1 MRTAQRLL
9 VAMLGLGLLGPAAGC
24 RPDAERSVRTPKGG
38 VRLGYAL
45 KTGTSFDGHLRIGT
59 TRQVEGLS
67 ESLTQSVECDARL
80 FVMAVDESG
89 AATVRAT
96 FRNVDLDWSVP
107 PAVGLSS
114 DQFAKLASEQL
125 RGLELRF
132 TLSSRGKLLA
142 LPTGPQRPAPEIVGL
157 LDTLG
162 LAVTLGFVEMPA
174 AAIEP
179 RHAWQDIPAD
189 PVRLL
194 GAPTI
199 AATFEGRVRPGKDG
213 PVLARVA
220 QTLTSAREVST
231 PSGPRRRQIEADVM
245 LRLDADGVPAQV
257 DSELRDFDPQRGLA
271 VQEFHSAWTLTDA
284 GNDAATAV
292 QDITDP
298 CDPDYVGSERCTA
311 PETP

>member
-1 MRTAQRLL
+1 MPTAQRLL

-24 RPDAERSVRTPKGG
+24 RPDRERSVRTPSGG
-38 VRLGYAL
+38 VKLAYAL

-59 TRQVEGLS
+59 TRQVEGMS
-67 ESLTQSVECDARL
+67 ENLTQSLECDARL
-80 FVMAVDESG
+80 FVMAVDEAGS
-89 AATVRAT
+89 ATVRAT

-132 TLSSRGKLLA
+132 TLSPRGKLLA
-142 LPTGPQRPAPEIVGL
+142 MPSGPERPAPEIVGL

-162 LAVTLGFVEMPA
+162 LAVTLGFVELPA
-174 AAIEP
+174 NAIEP
-179 RHAWQDIPAD
+179 RHTWRDAPAD
-189 PVRLL
+189 PQRLA

-199 AATFEGRVRPGKDG
+199 DATFEGRVRPGKEG
-213 PVLARVA
+213 PVLAKIM
-220 QTLTSAREVST
+220 QSMTSAREVST
-231 PSGPRRRQIEADVM
+231 ASGPRRRQLEAEIV
-245 LRLDADGVPAQV
+245 LRLDADGVPAQT

-271 VQEFHSAWTLTDA
+271 VQEFHSSWTLTDA

-292 QDITDP
+292 QDINDP
-298 CDPDYVGSERCTA
+298 CDPDYVGSEQCTA
-311 PETP
+311 AESP